1 VTPTTDKTKERFITL
16 PNVLTLLRLGLVPVF
31 LIMSLRRQA
40 LGTLVV
46 FTLAGLTDFLDG
58 LAARLCH
65 LRTNIGTLL
74 DPLADKLL
82 LSTAFI
88 LLTLKGLSSPY
99 SIPFWL
105 TAVVIGRD
113 LVIVVGAYVIFR
125 LRGTKSFTPSLFGK
139 ISTVSQVVTVFCVLL
154 ANYVPVS
161 DWGHVRMLSSLSS
174 SSALSILFLV
184 TLASTILSGVHYV
197 IAGIRL
203 AFFTKDG
210 LSLPTYSGR

>member
-1 VTPTTDKTKERFITL
+1 MADKTKEKFMTL

-40 LGTLVV
+40 LGALLV

-58 LAARLCH
+58 LVARLCH
-65 LRTNIGTLL
+65 LRTRIGTLL

-82 LSTAFI
+82 LAMAFI
-88 LLTLKGLSSPY
+88 LLTLEGLSSPY

-113 LVIVVGAYVIFR
+113 LAIVVGAYVIFR
-125 LRGTKSFTPSLFGK
+125 LRGTKSFPPSLLGK
-139 ISTVSQVVTVFCVLL
+139 ISTISQVVTVFCVLL
-154 ANYVPVS
+154 ANYVRAS
-161 DWGHVRMLSSLSS
+161 DWEDVRLLSFLTLSSTLL
-174 SSALSILFLV
+174 AFYVV

-197 IAGIRL
+197 VVGIRL
-203 AFFTKDG
+203 AFFAKDE
-210 LSLPTYSGR
+210 LSLPTDSGR

>member
-1 VTPTTDKTKERFITL
+1 MTPMADKTKEKFMTL

-31 LIMSLRRQA
+31 VVMSLRRQA
-40 LGTLVV
+40 LGALVV

-58 LAARLCH
+58 LTARLCR
-65 LRTNIGTLL
+65 LRTKIGTLL

-88 LLTLKGLSSPY
+88 LLTLKGLSPPY

-113 LVIVVGAYVIFR
+113 LLIVVGAYVVFR
-125 LRGTKSFTPSLFGK
+125 LRGTKSFPPSLLGK
-139 ISTVSQVVTVFCVLL
+139 ISTVSQVLTVFCVLL
-154 ANYVPVS
+154 ANYVKASVS
-161 DWGHVRMLSSLSS
+161 L
-174 SSALSILFLV
+174 SSALSALYMV
-184 TLASTILSGVHYV
+184 TLASTILSGAHYV
-197 IAGIRL
+197 SLGIRL
-203 AFFTKDG
+203 AFFAKDE